1 MKKYSETI
9 ALHSDSPID
18 QGKLLQLERYL
29 NERNIEVRLT
39 DIGYSL
45 SQVQDMLQKE
55 GPTYI
60 MSLVE
65 LREEFLPVTDRK
77 AASSFGLLIDTLR
90 NKLIQ
95 LSPSESLTIVDRYL
109 FSKNIKNQAE
119 YLTLFEQ
126 IVDSVIGKIK
136 LVRFVTE
143 PSYSDELY
151 KKTVNL
157 LENMNPHI
165 SVEHSKSEYFHDRFW
180 IADDQRGI
188 FVGTSLNGLG
198 NKYALVDN
206 IRDSDTNSI
215 VEELRR
221 LGLI

>member
-1 MKKYSETI
+1 MKYSETI
-9 ALHSDSPID
+9 ALYSDSPID
-18 QGKLLQLERYL
+18 REKLLQVERYL

-45 SQVQDMLQKE
+45 SEVQDMLQRE

-60 MSLVE
+60 MSLRV
-65 LREEFLPVTDRK
+65 LREEILPVTNRK
-77 AASSFGLLIDTLR
+77 DASSFGLLIDTLL

-95 LSPSESLTIVDRYL
+95 LSPSESLTIVDGYL
-109 FSKNIKNQAE
+109 FATNIKNQAE
-119 YLTLFEQ
+119 YLTLFEK
-126 IVDSVIGKIK
+126 IINSVIGKIK
-136 LVRFVTE
+136 LVRFVTL
-143 PSYSDELY
+143 PSYNDELY
-151 KKTVNL
+151 KKTVTL

-215 VEELRR
+215 VGELRR
-221 LGLI
+221 LELI

>member
-1 MKKYSETI
+1 MKYSEPI
-9 ALHSDSPID
+9 ALYSDSPID
-18 QGKLLQLERYL
+18 REKLLQLERYL

-45 SQVQDMLQKE
+45 SEVQDMLQRE

-60 MSLVE
+60 MSLRVA
-65 LREEFLPVTDRK
+65 REELLPVTDRK
-77 AASSFGLLIDTLR
+77 DASSFGLLIDTLR

-95 LSPSESLTIVDRYL
+95 LSPSESLTIVDYYL
-109 FSKNIKNQAE
+109 FPKSMKNQAE

-126 IVDSVIGKIK
+126 IVDAVIGKIK
-136 LVRFVTE
+136 LVRFVTQ

-157 LENMNPHI
+157 LKRMNSHI
-165 SVEHSKSEYFHDRFW
+165 SVEHSKNEYFHDRFW

-221 LGLI
+221 LELI

>member
-1 MKKYSETI
+1 MKYSETI
-9 ALHSDSPID
+9 TLYSDSPID
-18 QGKLLQLERYL
+18 REELLQLERYL
-29 NERNIEVRLT
+29 NEKSIEVRLT

-45 SQVQDMLQKE
+45 SEVQDMLQRE

-60 MSLVE
+60 MSLRV
-65 LREEFLPVTDRK
+65 LREELLPITDIK
-77 AASSFGLLIDTLR
+77 DASSFGLLIDTLR

-109 FSKNIKNQAE
+109 FSKCIKNQAE
-119 YLTLFEQ
+119 YLTMFGQ

-136 LVRFVTE
+136 LIRFVTQ

-157 LENMNPHI
+157 LKNMNSHI
-165 SVEHSKSEYFHDRFW
+165 FVKHSKNKSFHDRYW

-198 NKYALVDN
+198 KRYALVDN
-206 IRDSDTNSI
+206 IRDLDTNSI
-215 VEELRR
+215 VEELRK
-221 LGLI
+221 LELI

>member
-1 MKKYSETI
+1 MKYSETI
-9 ALHSDSPID
+9 ALYSDSPID
-18 QGKLLQLERYL
+18 REKLLQRERYL

-45 SQVQDMLQKE
+45 SEVQDMLQRE
-55 GPTYI
+55 GPTCI
-60 MSLVE
+60 MSLRV
-65 LREEFLPVTDRK
+65 LREEILPVTNRK
-77 AASSFGLLIDTLR
+77 DASSFGLLIDTLR

-95 LSPSESLTIVDRYL
+95 LSPSESLTIVDGYL
-109 FSKNIKNQAE
+109 FSTNIKNQAE

-126 IVDSVIGKIK
+126 IVNSVIEKIK
-136 LVRFVTE
+136 LVRFVTL
-143 PSYSDELY
+143 PSYNDELY
-151 KKTVNL
+151 KKTVTL

-215 VEELRR
+215 VKELRR
-221 LGLI
+221 LKLI

>member
-1 MKKYSETI
+1 MKYSETI
-9 ALHSDSPID
+9 ALYSDSPID
-18 QGKLLQLERYL
+18 REKLLQLERYL

-45 SQVQDMLQKE
+45 SEVQDMLQRE

-60 MSLVE
+60 MSLRV
-65 LREEFLPVTDRK
+65 LREEILPVTDIK
-77 AASSFGLLIDTLR
+77 DASSFGLLIDTLR

-119 YLTLFEQ
+119 YITSFEQ
-126 IVDSVIGKIK
+126 IVDSVIRKIK
-136 LVRFVTE
+136 RVRFVTQ

-157 LENMNPHI
+157 LGKMNPHI
-165 SVEHSKSEYFHDRFW
+165 YVKHSKSKYFHDRYW

-198 NKYALVDN
+198 KKYALVDN
-206 IRDSDTNSI
+206 IKDSDTNSI
-215 VEELRR
+215 MEELRK
-221 LGLI
+221 LELI

>member
-1 MKKYSETI
+1 MKYSETI
-9 ALHSDSPID
+9 ALYSDIPID
-18 QGKLLQLERYL
+18 REKLLQLKRYL

-45 SQVQDMLQKE
+45 SEVQDMLQRE
-55 GPTYI
+55 GPTCI
-60 MSLVE
+60 MSLRV
-65 LREEFLPVTDRK
+65 LREEILPVTDRK
-77 AASSFGLLIDTLR
+77 DTSSFGLLIDTLR

-95 LSPSESLTIVDRYL
+95 LSPSESLTIVDYFL
-109 FSKNIKNQAE
+109 FSKGIKNQAE
-119 YLTLFEQ
+119 YLKLFEQ

-136 LVRFVTE
+136 LFRFVTQ

-165 SVEHSKSEYFHDRFW
+165 SVEHSKSENFHDRFW
-180 IADDQRGI
+180 IADDRRGI
-188 FVGTSLNGLG
+188 YVGTSLNGLG

-221 LGLI
+221 LELI

>member
-1 MKKYSETI
+1 MKYSETI
-9 ALHSDSPID
+9 ALYSDSPID
-18 QGKLLQLERYL
+18 REKLLQLERYL

-45 SQVQDMLQKE
+45 SEVQDMLQRE

-60 MSLVE
+60 MSLRV
-65 LREEFLPVTDRK
+65 LREEILPVTDIK
-77 AASSFGLLIDTLR
+77 DASSFGLLIDTLR

-119 YLTLFEQ
+119 YITSFEQ

-136 LVRFVTE
+136 RVRFVTQ

-157 LENMNPHI
+157 LGKMNPHI
-165 SVEHSKSEYFHDRFW
+165 YVKHSKSKYFHDRYW

-198 NKYALVDN
+198 KKYALVDN
-206 IRDSDTNSI
+206 IKDSDTNSI
-215 VEELRR
+215 MEELRK
-221 LGLI
+221 LELI